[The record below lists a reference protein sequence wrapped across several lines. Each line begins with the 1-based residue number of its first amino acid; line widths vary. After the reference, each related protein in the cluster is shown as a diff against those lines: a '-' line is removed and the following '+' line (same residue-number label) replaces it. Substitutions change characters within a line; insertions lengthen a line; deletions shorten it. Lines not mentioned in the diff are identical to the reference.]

1 MRWLR
6 WVEITVP
13 CHGWCLTATLF
24 DDVWYQILG
33 EDEKVMGNYDSEKNL
48 KAKRRVL
55 DIHSR
60 SHGRAVVIS
69 SKRTWNITFWGWD
82 FRGDWSINRFLQLF
96 LLDLI
101 DMGLLLFWRNA
112 AHHFE
117 NETNE
122 TEPQHGARYQPDFS
136 ATHSK
141 SLALVSV
148 SNGTRAGQELNLKE
162 DALQSLRPIF
172 HRLQNLDLVSLNF
185 IFCVRERE
193 GVCVCVSKQWL
204 NWSDWPTHQLACPLS
219 L

>member
-1 MRWLR
+1 
-6 WVEITVP
+6 
-13 CHGWCLTATLF
+13 
-24 DDVWYQILG
+24 
-33 EDEKVMGNYDSEKNL
+33 
-48 KAKRRVL
+48 
-55 DIHSR
+55 
-60 SHGRAVVIS
+60 
-69 SKRTWNITFWGWD
+69 
-82 FRGDWSINRFLQLF
+82 
-96 LLDLI
+96 
-101 DMGLLLFWRNA
+101 MGLLLFWRNA

-185 IFCVRERE
+185 ILCVRERE
-193 GVCVCVSKQWL
+193 GVCVCVKAMIELVRLTDSSTRLPFVIVGSW
-204 NWSDWPTHQLACPLS
+204 WVHERCDPIT
-219 L
+219 